1 MSKATQTFDIQIK
14 VVDVNDVE
22 HKLNSS
28 IAAELVATP
37 SAREQI
43 TSYLIEQSKSVI
55 IKKIGG
61 SA

>member
-1 MSKATQTFDIQIK
+1 MSKANQTFDVQIRL
-14 VVDVNDVE
+14 VDANDVE
-22 HKLNSS
+22 HVMNSS

-37 SAREQI
+37 HAREQI
-43 TSYLIEQSKSVI
+43 TSHLIEQSKSVI